1 MLCDRYVNRRPK
13 ECSAHKKRNNLNKN
27 HMLLPGY
34 WIDEILTHNAC
45 IVVLLKFSG
54 LVFPHVPCQ
63 ELTNR
68 YKVQTIVVAA
78 AES

>member
-1 MLCDRYVNRRPK
+1 
-13 ECSAHKKRNNLNKN
+13 
-27 HMLLPGY
+27 MLLPGY

-45 IVVLLKFSG
+45 IVVLLRFSG
-54 LVFPHVPCQ
+54 LDFPHVPCQ
-63 ELTNR
+63 ELTNC